1 MKDIIIKR
9 RKELGLTQQELADKL
24 YISDK
29 VVSKWETGKSI
40 PDTSILLELSKAL
53 EISLDELLNS
63 SNDNEKTNDKVD
75 CNLKIKYS
83 NIMIISITLAVIS
96 AVLVSIGL
104 IVHYKYHLW
113 HDDYFSNRWLPI
125 ILYTIAIVLV
135 IISVGYFIYS
145 RNKLMLIYSSSNYN
159 DIDKINAKR
168 LLIVYYIAAV
178 IVTFVKVYTNSFE
191 EGNIWSLLV
200 ILLVTLIFAVIEFVI
215 YLLLFNLYKKYLNK

>member
-75 CNLKIKYS
+75 YNLKIKYS
-83 NIMIISITLAVIS
+83 NIMIVSITLAVIS

-178 IVTFVKVYTNSFE
+178 IVTFVKVYTNAFE

-200 ILLVTLIFAVIEFVI
+200 ILLVTLIFAGIEFVI

>member
-75 CNLKIKYS
+75 YNLKIKYS
-83 NIMIISITLAVIS
+83 NIMIVSITLAVIS

-178 IVTFVKVYTNSFE
+178 IVTFVKVYTNAFE

-200 ILLVTLIFAVIEFVI
+200 ILLVTLIFAGIEFVI
-215 YLLLFNLYKKYLNK
+215 YLLLFNLYKKYMNK